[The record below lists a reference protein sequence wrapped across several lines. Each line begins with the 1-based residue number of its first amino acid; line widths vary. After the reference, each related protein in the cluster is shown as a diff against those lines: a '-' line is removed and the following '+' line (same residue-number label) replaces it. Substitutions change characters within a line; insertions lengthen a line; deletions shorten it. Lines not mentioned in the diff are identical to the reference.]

1 MLDDNRVTTKTELL
15 KSQEFEQTKEH
26 IVFDSAGRPKLI
38 FSATID
44 VRNMEPCL
52 CVEYV
57 YRSAGST
64 DIRTRQERVSR
75 WNTVWED
82 DFIFDPTVDYDP
94 DGNGE
99 L

>member
-1 MLDDNRVTTKTELL
+1 MLDDNRVTTSTELL

-26 IVFDSAGRPKLI
+26 IVFDSVGRPKLI
-38 FSATID
+38 FSAT
-44 VRNMEPCL
+44 VEVKNGEPCL

-57 YRSAGST
+57 YRSATST

-75 WNTVWED
+75 WNATWEA

-94 DGNGE
+94 AGTGE